1 MNSTLVTTLTFAA
14 VVTAVGG
21 VYSLLS
27 DLYLRN
33 RTRVQKRVDDEFRRK
48 QRKQVEQS
56 LLFRNLARQDTTL
69 GHDEATIGLRPRL
82 ENMISQAALE
92 LSVEALLGYS
102 LLVALVMGGLLG
114 FLRQNVIIGVVA
126 GLIGF
131 WMPIFYVQ
139 YKRKARLA
147 RMLEQLPDAFDLMS
161 RVVRA
166 GQTTSQAIL
175 TVAEEF
181 PQPIG
186 GEFSYC
192 AEQQNLGLSPELS
205 LHDLA
210 RRTGLL
216 EIKIFVMAL
225 LVQQQTGGSLT
236 ELLEK
241 LATIIRQRAG
251 LRGDIKT
258 LTAEGRLQALILL
271 GLPVLLFF
279 AMFFLNR
286 DYIGELLEHP
296 TLIMTTLAFEGVGAL
311 WIRKIV
317 NFDV

>member
-1 MNSTLVTTLTFAA
+1 ML
-14 VVTAVGG
+14 
-21 VYSLLS
+21 
-27 DLYLRN
+27 
-33 RTRVQKRVDDEFRRK
+33 
-48 QRKQVEQS
+48 
-56 LLFRNLARQDTTL
+56 
-69 GHDEATIGLRPRL
+69 
-82 ENMISQAALE
+82 
-92 LSVEALLGYS
+92 
-102 LLVALVMGGLLG
+102 GGLVG
-114 FLRQNVIIGVVA
+114 FLRHNVIIGLVA
-126 GLIGF
+126 GLIGLWLPF
-131 WMPIFYVQ
+131 LYVQ
-139 YKRKARLA
+139 YQRKARLA
-147 RMLEQLPDAFDLMS
+147 RILDQLPEAFDLMS

-205 LHDLA
+205 LRDLA
-210 RRTGLL
+210 RRTGWL
-216 EIKIFVMAL
+216 EIKLFVMAL

-241 LATIIRQRAG
+241 LATIIRQRAS
-251 LRGDIKT
+251 LRGEIKA
-258 LTAEGRLQALILL
+258 LTAEGRLQAMILL

-286 DYIGELLEHP
+286 DYISELMAHP